1 MTTSCDTYTARTTS
15 INYPWPSEITG
26 LERIILSSQADL
38 QRNLSA
44 FFNYPITITLV
55 DTQAY
60 VQKMPGSELMPF
72 SVLSAAEI
80 ASTSPTTAIKQER
93 QIHLLC
99 MDKVVCVATSTV
111 HITSPECARLVLE
124 EKYGIGQVFRRVAK
138 VPEFDILSVGVGPTT
153 PGTVS
158 DKQAN
163 DQLWRKYRVAVPE
176 FECEILEVFPSREM
190 FTHCEHWLFSG
201 SNGLHSNHDLSKS
214 VMGGTE

>member
-15 INYPWPSEITG
+15 VNYSWPSEITG

-44 FFNYPITITLV
+44 FFNYPITVTLV

-60 VQKMPGSELMPF
+60 VQKMPGSKLVSF

-80 ASTSPTTAIKQER
+80 ASTSPATPITQER
-93 QIHLLC
+93 QIRLVC

-111 HITSPECARLVLE
+111 RITSPECARLVLE
-124 EKYGIGQVFRRVAK
+124 EKYGIGQVFRRIAK
-138 VPEFDILSVGVGPTT
+138 VPEFDILAVGVGPYHTA
-153 PGTVS
+153 PGTEG
-158 DKQAN
+158 KQAN

-190 FTHCEHWLFSG
+190 FTNCEHWLFCD
-201 SNGLHSNHDLSKS
+201 SNDS
-214 VMGGTE
+214 VSQLVFATKF